1 MKNLI
6 TFEECC
12 EYLGISTELPRCQIR
27 ERQLQAAYKLSVC
40 MMAWNKQ
47 DEFNPDETA
56 FNNQKNEGYA
66 PFFYLEHNGFLS
78 LGYATASSYVGLV
91 SIYKNYTN
99 IVSHA
104 CMGLR
109 FSFITRERAYEFGK
123 ALIDIF
129 NELI

>member
-1 MKNLI
+1 MYKLDN
-6 TFEECC
+6 FKSCC
-12 EYLGISTELPRCQIR
+12 DYLGIDNTLPVCQID
-27 ERQLQAAYKLSVC
+27 ERQIQAVYKLRVC
-40 MMAWNKQ
+40 MKAWNKQ
-47 DEFNPDETA
+47 DGFNPDETA

-91 SIYKNYTN
+91 SRYKNYTN

-123 ALIDIF
+123 AFIGTF

>member
-1 MKNLI
+1 MK

-12 EYLGISTELPRCQIR
+12 EYLGIPTDLPKCYVR
-27 ERQLQAAYKLSVC
+27 EKQFQAAYKLSVC

-47 DEFNPDETA
+47 DGFEPDETA

-78 LGYATASSYVGLV
+78 LGYATDSSYVGLV

-123 ALIDIF
+123 AFIGTF

>member
-1 MKNLI
+1 MK
-6 TFEECC
+6 TFESCC
-12 EYLGISTELPRCQIR
+12 EYLGISTELPKCQIR
-27 ERQLQAAYKLSVC
+27 ERQHQAAYKLSVC
-40 MMAWNKQ
+40 MAAWNKQ
-47 DEFNPDETA
+47 DGFNPDETS

-109 FSFITRERAYEFGK
+109 FSFITRERTYEFGK
-123 ALIDIF
+123 AFIDIF

>member
-1 MKNLI
+1 MK
-6 TFEECC
+6 TFESCC
-12 EYLGISTELPRCQIR
+12 EYLGISTELPKCQIR
-27 ERQLQAAYKLSVC
+27 ERQHQAAYKLSVC
-40 MMAWNKQ
+40 MAAWNKQ
-47 DEFNPDETA
+47 DGFNPDETS

-78 LGYATASSYVGLV
+78 LGYATDSSFVGLV
-91 SIYKNYTN
+91 SVYRNYTN

-123 ALIDIF
+123 AFIDIF

>member
-1 MKNLI
+1 MK
-6 TFEECC
+6 TFEQCC
-12 EYLGISTELPRCQIR
+12 EYLGIPTDLPKCYVR
-27 ERQLQAAYKLSVC
+27 EHQHQAAYKLSVC
-40 MMAWNKQ
+40 MAAWNKQ
-47 DEFNPDETA
+47 DGFNPDETS

-123 ALIDIF
+123 AFIDIF

>member
-1 MKNLI
+1 MK

-12 EYLGISTELPRCQIR
+12 EYLGIPTDLPKCYVR
-27 ERQLQAAYKLSVC
+27 EKQHQAAYKLSVC
-40 MMAWNKQ
+40 MDAWNKQ

-123 ALIDIF
+123 AFIEIF